1 MADNILEVRNLKKH
15 FKSKTGTLHAVDG
28 VSFSVGRGETLGL
41 VGESGCGKSTIGRLI
56 LGLHQ
61 ATSGEILFNGQDIC
75 KMNKAQIHDLR
86 KDLQIIFQDPFSSLN
101 PRMSIGEIIGEPL
114 LIHKKVKHRADLEA
128 EVRRLMDV
136 VGLSERLVN
145 SYPHELDGGRRQRVG
160 IARALSLTPQFIVCD
175 EPVSSLDVSIQAQVL
190 NLLKDLQAEY
200 GLTYLF
206 ITHDLSVVKYFSD
219 KIAVMYLGQ
228 LIEIAESDELFK
240 KTIHPYSQ
248 ALLSAIPVPN
258 IRQKMERV
266 KLFGELTSPIDP
278 VPGCRFA
285 KRCLYNQAK
294 CVGQDPELIDFGNS
308 HFCAC
313 CRAEELL
320 HATRF

>member
-1 MADNILEVRNLKKH
+1 MTDNILEVRNLKKH
-15 FKSKTGTLHAVDG
+15 FKSKNGTLHAVDD
-28 VSFSVGRGETLGL
+28 VSFSIKRGQTLGL

-86 KDLQIIFQDPFSSLN
+86 KDLQIIFQDPFASLN

-114 LIHKKVKHRADLEA
+114 LIYKKVKRGAELDS

-136 VGLSERLVN
+136 VGLSERFIN

-160 IARALSLTPQFIVCD
+160 IARALSLNPQFIVCD

-228 LIEIAESDELFK
+228 LAEISESDELFK
-240 KTIHPYSQ
+240 KTIHPYTQ

-258 IRQKMERV
+258 IHQKMQRV
-266 KLFGELTSPIDP
+266 KLIGELTSPINP
-278 VPGCRFA
+278 EPGCRFA
-285 KRCLYNQAK
+285 KRCLYAQAK
-294 CVGQDPELIDFGNS
+294 CVGQDLALKDFGNS

-313 CRAEELL
+313 CRADELL
-320 HATRF
+320 SATL